1 MELALD
7 EGRCG
12 GWRWATQSVWGA
24 STAGK
29 GLWGKEADYK
39 RSWCSLRWM
48 GAGWRCGPQSVW
60 ALGCEHSGEC
70 GRGSET
76 REPITNVELALV
88 SERFTIW
95 SHLIWLAIFW
105 NECGRCR
112 ASRSDR
118 RLLLRLRVRGRWRV
132 AWRVAGSGRVLDLV
146 ALLLHRADLA
156 AADMGG
162 DRCSASRARARVP
175 GRSRAFG
182 RGGGHSVVT

>member
-1 MELALD
+1 MK
-7 EGRCG
+7 G
-12 GWRWATQSVWGA
+12 GVVG
-24 STAGK
+24 
-29 GLWGKEADYK
+29 
-39 RSWCSLRWM
+39 
-48 GAGWRCGPQSVW
+48 GAGPRSQSGVRAQPERC
-60 ALGCEHSGEC
+60 SG
-70 GRGSET
+70 G
-76 REPITNVELALV
+76 REPITNGLGAACVGWVLGGAVGHNQSGLWGASIAGSAGGALRRGSRLQLV

-118 RLLLRLRVRGRWRV
+118 RLLLRLRVRGRGRV

-162 DRCSASRARARVP
+162 DRSSASRARARVL